1 MRFRKG
7 RTGVILV
14 LGLGLALCLW
24 ASGDAR
30 AEAMYKSEFFDP
42 FSGVY
47 ATLGEE
53 AYAGCQVAADELN
66 SGGIMGR
73 KVVLCQEG
81 RQVRCG
87 DGSPSG
93 QRHRS
98 PR

>member
-30 AEAMYKSEFFDP
+30 AEAVYTIGVLQP

-66 SGGIMGR
+66 STGGYWAGR
-73 KVVLCQEG
+73 WFLSRRTTSPMWRRES
-81 RQVRCG
+81 VR
-87 DGSPSG
+87 PTT
-93 QRHRS
+93 
-98 PR
+98 